1 MEKSASIF
9 RFKKFNVVNERSAMK
24 VNTDGVLLGA
34 VMTLLPQDERLLDV
48 GTGTGTIALMAAQRM
63 ADGFQTGSGMT
74 EQMPGMTEHE
84 ITLSKFQIEA
94 IDIDEPSATEAAMN
108 FRNSP
113 WEQHLSATQA
123 SLEEYAAGLADDVR
137 YDLIFSN
144 PPYFDDSLE
153 APEERRNNARH
164 TGSGLSYRDLLEF
177 SAKRLTEEGRF
188 AIVLPADQE
197 RALTRHAR
205 MCGLHLFRITRVRT
219 VPRKAPSRMI
229 AEFSRHRCE
238 TPQDVILTIQDEGK
252 YTQEYLSLT
261 RDFYLFA

>member
-1 MEKSASIF
+1 M
-9 RFKKFNVVNERSAMK
+9 NERSAMK

-34 VMTLLPQDERLLDV
+34 VMTLLPQDRRLLDV
-48 GTGTGTIALMAAQRM
+48 GTGTGTIALMAAQRL
-63 ADGFQTGSGMT
+63 AEGFPVESGMT
-74 EQMPGMTEHE
+74 GKMPGMTEHE
-84 ITLSKFQIEA
+84 ITLRKFQIEA
-94 IDIDEPSATEAAMN
+94 IDIDEPSATEAATN

-113 WEQHLSATQA
+113 WGQHMSVTQA
-123 SLEEYAAGLADDVR
+123 SLEEYAADLAEEVR

-153 APEERRNNARH
+153 APQERRNNARH
-164 TGSGLSYRDLLEF
+164 TGSGLSYRELLEF
-177 SAKRLTEEGRF
+177 STKRLTEEGRF

-205 MCGLHLFRITRVRT
+205 MCGLHLFRMTRVRT
-219 VPRKAPSRMI
+219 VPRKAPSRVI
-229 AEFSRHRCE
+229 AEFSRQRCE
-238 TPQDVILTIQDEGK
+238 TPEDTVLTIQNEGK